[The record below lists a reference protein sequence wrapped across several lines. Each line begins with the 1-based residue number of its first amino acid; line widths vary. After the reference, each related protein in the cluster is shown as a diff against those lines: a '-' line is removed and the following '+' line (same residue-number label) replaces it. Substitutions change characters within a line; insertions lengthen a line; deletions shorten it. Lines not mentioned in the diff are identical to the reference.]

1 MVCRFVDR
9 KYTELFFFLCVRGSL
24 RCTVS
29 SGGVCLMF
37 WVVRETDKSG
47 VYIRSL
53 VLMKLIHPK
62 KHNSTGGI
70 LSRENLCGGSFPGV
84 DYLYTVP

>member
-1 MVCRFVDR
+1 
-9 KYTELFFFLCVRGSL
+9 
-24 RCTVS
+24 
-29 SGGVCLMF
+29 MF
-37 WVVRETDKSG
+37 CVVRVPVKSG

-53 VLMKLIHPK
+53 FLMKLFHPK

-84 DYLYTVP
+84 DYLYMVP